1 MAKFYTINETD
12 YFTTSGKRT
21 EEFSYTTLSYTASK
35 TVEDTNIVDTDYYS
49 VETNTTVENAVY
61 ETTSELNVNPSK
73 YQLTESFKSTVTT
86 APNIGGPA
94 ATGTQMSLYFTVPDN
109 VTLTR
114 TKSNNLKWTGK
125 KASMYTARGNTIPYS
140 NGDYLSHFFAK
151 KSFYTTRGYGLEW
164 TADTPYVE
172 SASLTGF
179 VNGIYEV
186 QVTGGKHNFIF
197 NGYSYEDNGLVMTD
211 VSTRNTTTSIQ
222 SESTSYRTS
231 TQTDTYTL
239 SGKMEPHYVL
249 LSKEDAMTGYYLTT
263 DNEMHD
269 GIEISRDESIVY
281 VGSSYTVDS
290 ASKQVTETYVSTTI
304 TDWAWYSTSEERSIS
319 VDYRF
324 STNTT
329 SSYRTIQSR
338 SGGPS
343 GSFMTTVNVSAP
355 GFRYTSSAN
364 ILYQENS
371 DSDFIK
377 VSQNILYNNIAK
389 NELIL
394 TASYTSVSYVN
405 VGTGT
410 GTFVIKDGVVDE
422 SRFTSSR
429 GSFYFHTGAIGAP
442 KSDDG
447 FNETLYNGAALYLS
461 HKFSLTLNQQLA
473 QAPWG
478 YVTSI
483 TNTRNLA
490 NSISSMVEINITND
504 LVSTEQRLF
513 RNAGYISLTNLNS
526 RRFNPAP
533 YSGTYT
539 DTIGYTA
546 TGWETQANTD
556 NRPVYTTLSRTSS
569 AIDYVHE
576 GQLST
581 EAVLASKFYLA
592 ASRDINISSLEVGT
606 NRDVTLAFTGN
617 SIYVT
622 APNNNVLLNG
632 VNTTSFEGDFVDLY
646 AITHNRAFL
655 LADKY
660 KSLGI
665 EGYTES
671 FDTRYGYNN
680 RTMNFSY
687 SYTY

>member
-21 EEFSYTTLSYTASK
+21 EEFYNTTLSYTASK
-35 TVEDTNIVDTDYYS
+35 TVEDTQIVDTDYFS

-73 YQLTESFKSTVTT
+73 YQLTESFKSATYTT
-86 APNIGGPA
+86 PNIGGPS
-94 ATGTQMSLYFTVPDN
+94 ATGTNMSLYFTVPDN

-114 TKSNNLKWTGK
+114 TKSNQLKWTGN
-125 KASMYTARGNTIPYS
+125 KASMYTARGDTKLFTDN
-140 NGDYLSHFFAK
+140 DYISHFFAK
-151 KSFYTTRGYGLEW
+151 KSFYTTRGYNLDW

-186 QVTGGKHNFIF
+186 QVTGGKHNFRF
-197 NGYSYEDNGLVMTD
+197 NGYSYEDNGIVMTD

-231 TQTDTYTL
+231 TQTDTYYL
-239 SGKMEPHYVL
+239 SGKAEPHYML
-249 LSKEDAMTGYYLTT
+249 MSKDDAMTGYYLTT
-263 DNEMHD
+263 DNEMQD
-269 GIEISRDESIVY
+269 GIEIERDESMIF

-290 ASKQVTETYVSTTI
+290 ASKQVTETYATTTI
-304 TDWAWYSTSEERSIS
+304 TDWAWYSTSEARNISVKHTVSTATASGSIS
-319 VDYRF
+319 CK
-324 STNTT
+324 
-329 SSYRTIQSR
+329 TI

-343 GSFMTTVNVSAP
+343 GSYYTTGQVNVP
-355 GFRYTSSAN
+355 GFRYTMTTNA
-364 ILYQENS
+364 IFDTPE
-371 DSDFIK
+371 DSDYIK
-377 VSQNILYNNIAK
+377 VSNAVRFESVPVEEVL
-389 NELIL
+389 L
-394 TASYTSVSYVN
+394 TGYIDEVTK
-405 VGTGT
+405 T
-410 GTFVIKDGVVDE
+410 GTFLVVDDFE
-422 SRFTSSR
+422 NREITSSR
-429 GSFYFHTGAIGAP
+429 NTLYFHTGTIGSP
-442 KSDDG
+442 SMDDWLYTAKLPNG
-447 FNETLYNGAALYLS
+447 PTLDIVHAFN
-461 HKFSLTLNQQLA
+461 LTQNNLLA
-473 QAPWG
+473 NNPFAF
-478 YVTSI
+478 I
-483 TNTRNLA
+483 TTMNNTRNFA
-490 NSISSMVEINITND
+490 NWLSSKCRYTIENNFGEVVERKVSDYNND
-504 LVSTEQRLF
+504 YVSLTAFNGRGFNPKPF
-513 RNAGYISLTNLNS
+513 RNVGDDIIT
-526 RRFNPAP
+526 
-533 YSGTYT
+533 YS
-539 DTIGYTA
+539 A

-576 GQLST
+576 GRLST

-655 LADKY
+655 LADKH

-671 FDTRYGYNN
+671 FDTRFGYNN

>member
-21 EEFSYTTLSYTASK
+21 EEFYNTTLSYTASK
-35 TVEDTNIVDTDYYS
+35 TVEDTQIVDTDYFS

-73 YQLTESFKSTVTT
+73 YQLTESVKSSTWTIT
-86 APNIGGPA
+86 NIGGPA
-94 ATGTQMSLYFTVPDN
+94 ASVTSITLYFTVPDN

-125 KASMYTARGNTIPYS
+125 KASMYTGRGNTVPYTD
-140 NGDYLSHFFAK
+140 NDYLSHFFAK
-151 KSFYTTRGYGLEW
+151 KSFYSTRGYNLDW

-172 SASLTGF
+172 SASLTSF

-186 QVTGGKHNFIF
+186 QVTGGKHNFRF
-197 NGYSYEDNGLVMTD
+197 NGYSYEDNGIVMTD

-231 TQTDTYTL
+231 THTDTYYL
-239 SGKMEPHYVL
+239 SGKAEPHYML
-249 LSKEDAMTGYYLTT
+249 MSKDDAMTGYYLTT

-269 GIEISRDESIVY
+269 GIEIERDESMIF

-290 ASKQVTETYVSTTI
+290 ASKQVTETYATTTI
-304 TDWAWYSTSEERSIS
+304 TDWAWYSTSEARNISVKHTVSTATASKSIS
-319 VDYRF
+319 CK
-324 STNTT
+324 
-329 SSYRTIQSR
+329 TI

-343 GSFMTTVNVSAP
+343 GSFYTTGQVNVP
-355 GFRYTSSAN
+355 GFRYTMTTNA
-364 ILYQENS
+364 IFDTPE
-371 DSDFIK
+371 DSDYIK
-377 VSQNILYNNIAK
+377 VSNAVRFESVPMEEVL
-389 NELIL
+389 L
-394 TASYTSVSYVN
+394 TGYIDEVTK
-405 VGTGT
+405 T
-410 GTFVIKDGVVDE
+410 GTFLVVDAFE
-422 SRFTSSR
+422 NREITSSR
-429 GSFYFHTGAIGAP
+429 NTLYFHTGTIASPGMDDWLYTAKLPNSSVLDIIHAFNLTQNNLLANNPFAFITSMNNTKNFANWLSSKCRYTIENNFGEVVER
-442 KSDDG
+442 KVSDYNNDYVSLTSFNGRG
-447 FNETLYNGAALYLS
+447 FNP
-461 HKFSLTLNQQLA
+461 K
-473 QAPWG
+473 P
-478 YVTSI
+478 
-483 TNTRNLA
+483 
-490 NSISSMVEINITND
+490 
-504 LVSTEQRLF
+504 F
-513 RNAGYISLTNLNS
+513 RNVGDDIIT
-526 RRFNPAP
+526 
-533 YSGTYT
+533 YS
-539 DTIGYTA
+539 A

-576 GQLST
+576 GRLST

-592 ASRDINISSLEVGT
+592 ASRDINISSLAVGT
-606 NRDVTLAFTGN
+606 NRDVTLGFTGN

-655 LADKY
+655 LADKH

-671 FDTRYGYNN
+671 FDTRFGYNN
-680 RTMNFSY
+680 RTMAFSY

>member
-49 VETNTTVENAVY
+49 VQTNTTVENAVY

-73 YQLTESFKSTVTT
+73 YQLTESVKSSFYTS
-86 APNIGGPA
+86 PNVGGPTA
-94 ATGTQMSLYFTVPDN
+94 SGTNMSLYFTVPEN

-114 TKSNNLKWTGK
+114 TKSNQLKWTGN
-125 KASMYTARGNTIPYS
+125 KASMYTARGDTKPYT
-140 NGDYLSHFFAK
+140 NNDYLSHFFAK

-172 SASLTGF
+172 SASLTSF

-186 QVTGGKHNFIF
+186 QVTGGKHNFRF

-263 DNEMHD
+263 NNEMHD

-290 ASKQVTETYVSTTI
+290 ASKPVTETYATTTI

-319 VDYRF
+319 VDYKF
-324 STNTT
+324 TTNTT
-329 SSYRTIQSR
+329 SSWRSIQTR
-338 SGGPS
+338 SGNQATT
-343 GSFMTTVNVSAP
+343 FTTTVNVSAP
-355 GFRYTSSAN
+355 GFRFTSSADYT
-364 ILYQENS
+364 YQVES
-371 DSDFIK
+371 DRDFVK
-377 VSQNILYNNIAK
+377 VNQNIQYNDVAE
-389 NELIL
+389 NEILL

-405 VGTGT
+405 VNTGT
-410 GTFVIKDGVVDE
+410 GTFVIKSGVKE
-422 SRFTSSR
+422 SSFTSSR
-429 GSFYFHTGAIGAP
+429 GSFYFHTGNINAP
-442 KSDDG
+442 KSDGSYGEHGHDG
-447 FNETLYNGAALYLS
+447 AMFMLS

-473 QAPWG
+473 LAPWI
-478 YVTSI
+478 YLTTI
-483 TNTRNLA
+483 TNTKNFA
-490 NSISSMVEINITND
+490 NSISSHIGLSITNG
-504 LVSTEQRLF
+504 LVSTEREYMI
-513 RNAGYISLTNLNS
+513 NAGYISLTNFNS
-526 RRFNPAP
+526 RRYNPAP
-533 YSGTYT
+533 YSGILN
-539 DTIGYTA
+539 DTIRYTA

-569 AIDYVHE
+569 AIDYVRE
-576 GQLST
+576 GSIST
-581 EAVLASKFYLA
+581 EAVLADKFYLA
-592 ASRDINISSLEVGT
+592 KSRETNISSLNVGT
-606 NRDVTLAFTGN
+606 NQDVTLAFTGN

-622 APNNNVLLNG
+622 APNNNVMLNG
-632 VNTTSFEGDFVDLY
+632 INTTSFEGEFVDLY
-646 AITHNRAFL
+646 ALTHNRAFL

-660 KSLGI
+660 KSLGLI
-665 EGYTES
+665 NYSES
-671 FDTRYGYNN
+671 FDRLKGYNN

-687 SYTY
+687 TYTY

>member
-21 EEFSYTTLSYTASK
+21 EEFYNTTLSYTASK
-35 TVEDTNIVDTDYYS
+35 TVEDTQIVDTDYFS

-73 YQLTESFKSTVTT
+73 YQLTESFKSSTYTT
-86 APNIGGPA
+86 PNIGGPT
-94 ATGTQMSLYFTVPDN
+94 ATGTNMSLYFTVPDN

-114 TKSNNLKWTGK
+114 TKSNQLKWTGK
-125 KASMYTARGNTIPYS
+125 KASMSTARGDTKPYT
-140 NGDYLSHFFAK
+140 NDDYISHFFAK
-151 KSFYTTRGYGLEW
+151 KSFYSTRGYNLDW

-172 SASLTGF
+172 SASLTSF

-186 QVTGGKHNFIF
+186 QVTGGKHNFRF
-197 NGYSYEDNGLVMTD
+197 NGYSYEDNGMVMTD

-231 TQTDTYTL
+231 TQTDTYYL
-239 SGKMEPHYVL
+239 SGKAEPHYML
-249 LSKEDAMTGYYLTT
+249 MSKDDAMTGYYLTT

-269 GIEISRDESIVY
+269 GIEINRDESMIF

-304 TDWAWYSTSEERSIS
+304 TDWAWYSTSEARNIL
-319 VDYRF
+319 VDYKF
-324 STNTT
+324 TTNTT
-329 SSYRTIQSR
+329 SSYRSIQTL

-343 GSFMTTVNVSAP
+343 GTFTTTANVQAP
-355 GFRYTSSAN
+355 GFRFTSSADYT
-364 ILYQENS
+364 YQVES
-371 DSDFIK
+371 DSDFVK
-377 VSQNILYNNIAK
+377 VNQNIWYDDIAE
-389 NELIL
+389 NEILL
-394 TASYTSVSYVN
+394 TASYTSISYVHAD
-405 VGTGT
+405 TGT
-410 GTFVIKDGVVDE
+410 GTFVIKSGIKE
-422 SRFTSSR
+422 SNLTSSR
-429 GSFYFHTGAIGAP
+429 GSFYFHTGAINAP
-442 KSDDG
+442 KSNGDYGERGHDG
-447 FNETLYNGAALYLS
+447 AMFMLS
-461 HKFSLTLNQQLA
+461 HKFSLTLNQMFA
-473 QAPWG
+473 QAPW
-478 YVTSI
+478 VHVSTI
-483 TNTRNLA
+483 TNTKNFA
-490 NSISSMVEINITND
+490 NSISSHIRLSVTNG
-504 LVSTEQRLF
+504 LVSTEREYF
-513 RNAGYISLTNLNS
+513 VNAGYISLTNFSS
-526 RRFNPAP
+526 RRYNPAP
-533 YSGTYT
+533 YSGVLN
-539 DTIGYTA
+539 DTIHYTA

-576 GQLST
+576 GRLST

-592 ASRDINISSLEVGT
+592 KSRDINISSLEVGT

-632 VNTTSFEGDFVDLY
+632 VKTTSFEGDFVDLY

-655 LADKY
+655 LADKH

-671 FDTRYGYNN
+671 FDTRFGFNN

>member
-21 EEFSYTTLSYTASK
+21 EEFYNTTLSYTASK
-35 TVEDTNIVDTDYYS
+35 TVEDTQIVDTDYYS

-73 YQLTESFKSTVTT
+73 YQLTESFKFTVTT

-125 KASMYTARGNTIPYS
+125 KASMYTARGNTVPFT
-140 NGDYLSHFFAK
+140 NDDYISHFFAK
-151 KSFYTTRGYGLEW
+151 KSFYSTRGYGLEW

-172 SASLTGF
+172 SASLTSF

-186 QVTGGKHNFIF
+186 QVTGGKHNFRF

-231 TQTDTYTL
+231 TQTDTYYL
-239 SGKMEPHYVL
+239 SGKAEPHYML
-249 LSKEDAMTGYYLTT
+249 MSKDDAMTGYYLTT

-269 GIEISRDESIVY
+269 GIEIERDESMIF

-290 ASKQVTETYVSTTI
+290 ASKQVTETYATTTI
-304 TDWAWYSTSEERSIS
+304 TDWAWYSTSEYRSITAE
-319 VDYRF
+319 YKF
-324 STNTT
+324 TT
-329 SSYRTIQSR
+329 STASTSRTIQTVT
-338 SGGPS
+338 GGPS
-343 GSFMTTVNVSAP
+343 GSWTTTVNVNAP
-355 GFRYTSSAN
+355 GYRYTSSVN
-364 ILYQENS
+364 YTYQVES
-371 DSDFIK
+371 DSDFVK
-377 VSQNILYNNIAK
+377 VSNAVHFTSSTDG
-389 NELIL
+389 EWVL
-394 TASYTSVSYVN
+394 TASISRVYVQ
-405 VGTGT
+405 GQST
-410 GTFVIKDGVVDE
+410 GTFVFPKNSTTTSKTE
-422 SRFTSSR
+422 SRNSIF
-429 GSFYFHTGAIGAP
+429 FHTGPIGSPTTDVITTANIA
-442 KSDDG
+442 G
-447 FNETLYNGAALYLS
+447 VEYWVE
-461 HKFSLTLNQQLA
+461 HKFNLTQNQQFA
-473 QAPWG
+473 QAP
-478 YVTSI
+478 YIYITSI
-483 TNTRNLA
+483 TNSRNFG
-490 NSISSMVEINITND
+490 NSIETRIGATITNN
-504 LVSTEQRLF
+504 LVGGREMYFAINQ
-513 RNAGYISLTNLNS
+513 NVVSLTNYNS

-533 YSGTYT
+533 LSGVSQKNLYYS
-539 DTIGYTA
+539 A
-546 TGWETQANTD
+546 TGWETQVNTD

-576 GQLST
+576 GRLST

-592 ASRDINISSLEVGT
+592 KSRDINISSLEVGT

-622 APNNNVLLNG
+622 ASNNNVLLNG
-632 VNTTSFEGDFVDLY
+632 INTTSFEGEFIDLY

-655 LADKY
+655 LADKH

-671 FDTRYGYNN
+671 FDTRFGYNN

-687 SYTY
+687 SYTF

>member
-21 EEFSYTTLSYTASK
+21 EEFYNTTLSYTASK
-35 TVEDTNIVDTDYYS
+35 TVEDTQIVDTDYYS

-73 YQLTESFKSTVTT
+73 YQLTESVKSSSYTS
-86 APNIGGPA
+86 PNIGGPTA
-94 ATGTQMSLYFTVPDN
+94 SGTQMSLYFTVPDN
-109 VTLTR
+109 ATLTR
-114 TKSNNLKWTGK
+114 TKSNNLKWTGR
-125 KASMYTARGNTIPYS
+125 KASMYTARGNTEPYP
-140 NGDYLSHFFAK
+140 NDDYLSHFFAK

-172 SASLTGF
+172 SASLTSF

-186 QVTGGKHNFIF
+186 QVTGGKHNFRF

-211 VSTRNTTTSIQ
+211 ASTRNTTTSIQ

-231 TQTDTYTL
+231 TQTDTYYL
-239 SGKMEPHYVL
+239 SGKAEPHYML
-249 LSKEDAMTGYYLTT
+249 MSKDDAMTGYYLTT

-269 GIEISRDESIVY
+269 GIEIERDESMIF

-304 TDWAWYSTSEERSIS
+304 TDWAWYSTSEARNISIKRTVSTATASKSITCRSI
-319 VDYRF
+319 
-324 STNTT
+324 
-329 SSYRTIQSR
+329 

-343 GSFMTTVNVSAP
+343 GSFYTTSQVNVP
-355 GFRYTSSAN
+355 GFRYTMTTN
-364 ILYQENS
+364 VVFDTPE

-377 VSQNILYNNIAK
+377 VSNAVRFESVPTE
-389 NELIL
+389 ELLMSGYIDEV
-394 TASYTSVSYVN
+394 TH
-405 VGTGT
+405 TGA
-410 GTFVIKDGVVDE
+410 FLVVDDYE
-422 SRFTSSR
+422 HREITSSR
-429 GSFYFHTGAIGAP
+429 NTLYFHTGTIGSP
-442 KSDDG
+442 KDDSEWLFTARLPNG
-447 FNETLYNGAALYLS
+447 QDLDVIHRFNLTLNNMFANNPFVYITSMNNTRNFANWLSSKYRYTIENNFGEVVERKTVDYGADY
-461 HKFSLTLNQQLA
+461 FSLTSFYGRGFN
-473 QAPWG
+473 PKP
-478 YVTSI
+478 
-483 TNTRNLA
+483 
-490 NSISSMVEINITND
+490 
-504 LVSTEQRLF
+504 F
-513 RNAGYISLTNLNS
+513 RNVSDDIVT
-526 RRFNPAP
+526 
-533 YSGTYT
+533 YS
-539 DTIGYTA
+539 A

-576 GQLST
+576 GRLST

-632 VNTTSFEGDFVDLY
+632 IKTTSFEGDFIDLY
-646 AITHNRAFL
+646 AITYNRAFL

-671 FDTRYGYNN
+671 FDTRFGYNN

-687 SYTY
+687 SYTF